1 MKLQVIRKIMQR
13 QDIKE
18 ILIVLLLAAIA
29 VSISEGAE
37 YYFYEHLAP

>member
-1 MKLQVIRKIMQR
+1 MLKR

-29 VSISEGAE
+29 VGISAGAE
-37 YYFYEHLAP
+37 YVFYKYIT

>member
-1 MKLQVIRKIMQR
+1 MRLQVIRKIMQR

-37 YYFYEHLAP
+37 YYFYEYLIP

>member
-29 VSISEGAE
+29 VSISAGAE
-37 YYFYEHLAP
+37 YVFYKYIT